1 MLPRRPRFSCPLD
14 RTDPLT
20 ISAARRLPLPQLARG
35 RPRQPMARLAR
46 HHDELTTV
54 MTLMRDEVSEHV
66 ADVEGQVAP
75 DVPSRRRDLTPRR
88 KAELEKRLDSVAAAL
103 QRNNE
108 LPACD
113 ATVIDAS
120 GSGNAVFPPERL
132 DPHAPRVVEVGCDR
146 ADRALWCSRNGNV
159 PECGRQALD
168 ELDRD
173 PVAGSPGRNQRRS

>member
-20 ISAARRLPLPQLARG
+20 ISAARRLPLPQLTRG
-35 RPRQPMARLAR
+35 RLGQPMARLAR

-54 MTLMRDEVSEHV
+54 MTLMRDEVREHM

-75 DVPSRRRDLTPRR
+75 HVPSRRRDVPPRR
-88 KAELEKRLDSVAAAL
+88 KAQLEQRFDPVAAAI
-103 QRNNE
+103 QRSNE

-132 DPHAPRVVEVGCDR
+132 DPHAPRV
-146 ADRALWCSRNGNV
+146 
-159 PECGRQALD
+159 
-168 ELDRD
+168 
-173 PVAGSPGRNQRRS
+173 